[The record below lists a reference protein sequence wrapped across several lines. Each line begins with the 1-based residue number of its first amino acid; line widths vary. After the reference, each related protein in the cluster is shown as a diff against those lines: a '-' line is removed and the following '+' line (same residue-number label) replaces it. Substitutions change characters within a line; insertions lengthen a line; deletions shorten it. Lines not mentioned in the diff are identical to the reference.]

1 MEDDKFVLKNT
12 GSSLGK
18 NLEFFLPLI
27 EEITNNE
34 VMPMCVVGLKKNE
47 QKEKTY
53 QAYFATHNGT
63 MDKML
68 YDICKAYVDGYEK
81 NKVEFIP

>member
-1 MEDDKFVLKNT
+1 M
-12 GSSLGK
+12 
-18 NLEFFLPLI
+18 PLI
-27 EEITNNE
+27 EEITDNE
-34 VMPMCVVGLKKNE
+34 VLPMCVVGIKQNAE
-47 QKEKTY
+47 REKTF

-81 NKVEFIP
+81 NMIEFIP